1 VCLLS
6 LRLPAGASQR
16 RFFLASSAAPSGGR
30 GLDAGVAT
38 AHSESG
44 RWGKSRVHGPAIK
57 GGGAARDRALPMT
70 RLLTTAYSDE
80 RSNGVN

>member
-1 VCLLS
+1 MTRS
-6 LRLPAGASQR
+6 RIRPHTIR
-16 RFFLASSAAPSGGR
+16 RAKAIKSESVGD
-30 GLDAGVAT
+30 LDRRIVATGAT

-44 RWGKSRVHGPAIK
+44 RWGKSRVHSPAIK